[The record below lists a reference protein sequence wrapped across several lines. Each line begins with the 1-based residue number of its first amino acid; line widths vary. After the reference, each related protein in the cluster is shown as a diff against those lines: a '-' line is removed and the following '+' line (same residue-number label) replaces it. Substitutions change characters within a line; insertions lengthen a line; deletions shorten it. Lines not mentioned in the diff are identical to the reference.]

1 MISYAYNHT
10 AKLFANNEVSL
21 ADLKV
26 MLLDGGATFDATD
39 TSIDDLAGSDVPPR
53 ANEVSGGGWTAGGEA
68 VASAAVTT
76 VTTDDAMLDG
86 VDIDVMAT
94 GDDIG
99 PADFA
104 VLYDRDSG
112 NVLAFYDFEGSK
124 TAPEGA
130 PFRIIWHA
138 NGLVRWTYTAP

>member
-10 AKLFANNEVSL
+10 AKLFANGEVSL

-26 MLLDGGATFDATD
+26 MLLNDGAAFDAAD
-39 TSIDDLAGSDVPPR
+39 TSIDDVAGADVSPR
-53 ANEVSGGGWTAGGEA
+53 ANEVFGGGWTEGGEA
-68 VASAAVTT
+68 VDNAAVTT

-86 VDIDVMAT
+86 DDIDVTAT
-94 GDDIG
+94 GADIG

-104 VLYDRDSG
+104 VLYDSSSG
-112 NVLAFYDFEGSK
+112 NVLAFYDFEGSQ
-124 TAPEGA
+124 TAPDGKS
-130 PFRIIWHA
+130 FGIVWHA

>member
-10 AKLFANNEVSL
+10 AKLFANGEVSL

-26 MLLDGGATFDATD
+26 MLLSDLASFDATD
-39 TSIDDLAGSDVPPR
+39 TSIDDVAGAGPSR
-53 ANEVSGGGWTAGGEA
+53 ANEVFGGGWTEGGEA

-86 VDIDVMAT
+86 DDIDVTAT

-104 VLYDRDSG
+104 VLYDSASG
-112 NVLAFYDFEGSK
+112 DVLAFYDFEGSK
-124 TAPEGA
+124 TAPDGKS
-130 PFRIIWHA
+130 FGIVWHA